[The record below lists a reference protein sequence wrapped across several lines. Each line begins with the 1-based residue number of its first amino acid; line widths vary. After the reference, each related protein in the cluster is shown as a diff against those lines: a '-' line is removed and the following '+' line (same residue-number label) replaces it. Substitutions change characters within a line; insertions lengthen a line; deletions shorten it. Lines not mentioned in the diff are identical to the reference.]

1 MDKRLTFSQVILTYA
16 LCCLMTLQPAMANVV
31 IDTSVVNTSKVTA
44 GNGVEVVNIATP
56 DSNGLS
62 HNKYQQFNV
71 DSKGLILNN
80 STAQLAQ
87 SQLGGL
93 LQNNPNLNG
102 KSASVILNEVT
113 GANRSK
119 LEGYTEVFGQSA
131 NVILANPYG
140 ITCDGCGFINTPRV
154 TFSTGT
160 PEFEKGA
167 LSGFNVVEGSVSVE
181 GLGLDASNQTYFDII
196 SRTAEINAAIHAN
209 DLSIVTGSN
218 QVEYLT
224 NNTIKQANSSSDK
237 PQLAIDSSS
246 IGGMYAGRI
255 ALVATEDGVGVNVG
269 ELSTSQGNITIS
281 ASGEVRLGRIDSAK
295 SLEISSQGNVVIEG
309 EQRITTELSI
319 EGAEVAIQDA
329 KVAAGQSVKLDADGL
344 ALTGSQIDT
353 IELAAKV
360 SRSRLDSN
368 SSLNT
373 QSAQWNNVSS
383 LENQG
388 AISVAEIL
396 DVSGKALSVAGSGT
410 IQTKQLSISS
420 DTLTFGSTARTEQAV
435 LRSNEH
441 LKLTEETDL
450 SAVDN
455 LTLSSSHID
464 ASGHLKSGSS
474 LLFSGENVVH
484 RGQTQGKTVVIDSV
498 SSSIKGVLESAGDL
512 TVQGERLDITG
523 TVQSTG
529 EVVLTGGTQ
538 VSSGRDSQ
546 LLAGQRLRVTGPQV
560 SLTGKT
566 GTGAELVVEGDSV
579 TLGGTVTSQ
588 DAVTVRGQSLSQS
601 GVLASVGDMT
611 LSQRDSVSLTGD
623 VESGGALSVE
633 TGVLSST
640 QKLLSGKAMS
650 LTADTT
656 TLQGEVSSGEQLTL
670 KSDSLTQSGQMV
682 AKQAL
687 SLLAGE
693 AHLNGRVQSDDT
705 LSVTIQRDLNVGSQ
719 GQLVSQLPLTITSQ
733 TLVNQGQF
741 SSGGDID
748 VSAEH
753 LTHQGTISSAGA
765 VSLNGGTLVQNGDIE
780 ANQGIQLITESDLVS
795 DGDVVSGGEISVTA
809 KSLDNRGELSTSD
822 ALVVRV
828 TEGVVNRASGVL
840 AGEQL
845 TLSSRSITNAGTLQ
859 ALDTLNLTAD
869 SLLNTGRV
877 IALGQA
883 LINANQSINNSGVVS
898 VDHTHALSSGSGV
911 GSVLLRTASLTQS
924 GTVVSSGDA
933 QLLSDSQTLSGTTV
947 SGGDLTVQGERLDIT
962 GTVQST
968 GEVVLT
974 GGIQVSSGRDSQLLA
989 GQRLRV
995 TGPQVSL
1002 TGKTGTGAELV
1013 VEGDSVTLGGTVT
1026 SQDAVTV
1033 RGQSLSQ
1040 SGVLASVGDMTL
1052 SQRDSVSLTGDVESG
1067 GALSVETG
1075 VLSSTQKLLSG
1086 KAMSIGAD
1094 SIQISGV
1101 VSSLST
1107 LIAQAKT
1114 LTQTGRTLS
1123 LGDIT

>member
-1 MDKRLTFSQVILTYA
+1 MDKRLTFSQVILTYT

-224 NNTIKQANSSSDK
+224 NNAIKQANSSLDK

-281 ASGEVRLGRIDSAK
+281 ASGEVRLGRTDSAK

-309 EQRITTELSI
+309 EQRIKTELSI
-319 EGAEVAIQDA
+319 EGTEVAIQDA
-329 KVAAGQSVKLDADGL
+329 KVAAGQSVNLEADSL

-388 AISVAEIL
+388 AISVAETL
-396 DVSGKALSVAGSGT
+396 DVSGKVLSVAGSGT
-410 IQTKQLSISS
+410 IQTKQLSVSA

-435 LRSNEH
+435 LRANEY
-441 LKLTEETDL
+441 LKSTEETDL

-455 LTLSSSHID
+455 LTLSSSYID

-474 LLFSGENVVH
+474 LLFSGESVVH
-484 RGQTQGKTVVIDSV
+484 RGQAQGKTVVIDSV
-498 SSSIKGVLESAGDL
+498 SSSIKGVLESGGDL
-512 TVQGERLDITG
+512 TVQGEHLDITG
-523 TVQSTG
+523 TVQSMG

-579 TLGGTVTSQ
+579 TLGGTVTS
-588 DAVTVRGQSLSQS
+588 
-601 GVLASVGDMT
+601 
-611 LSQRDSVSLTGD
+611 
-623 VESGGALSVE
+623 
-633 TGVLSST
+633 
-640 QKLLSGKAMS
+640 
-650 LTADTT
+650 
-656 TLQGEVSSGEQLTL
+656 
-670 KSDSLTQSGQMV
+670 
-682 AKQAL
+682 
-687 SLLAGE
+687 
-693 AHLNGRVQSDDT
+693 
-705 LSVTIQRDLNVGSQ
+705 
-719 GQLVSQLPLTITSQ
+719 
-733 TLVNQGQF
+733 
-741 SSGGDID
+741 
-748 VSAEH
+748 
-753 LTHQGTISSAGA
+753 
-765 VSLNGGTLVQNGDIE
+765 
-780 ANQGIQLITESDLVS
+780 
-795 DGDVVSGGEISVTA
+795 
-809 KSLDNRGELSTSD
+809 
-822 ALVVRV
+822 
-828 TEGVVNRASGVL
+828 
-840 AGEQL
+840 
-845 TLSSRSITNAGTLQ
+845 
-859 ALDTLNLTAD
+859 
-869 SLLNTGRV
+869 
-877 IALGQA
+877 
-883 LINANQSINNSGVVS
+883 
-898 VDHTHALSSGSGV
+898 
-911 GSVLLRTASLTQS
+911 
-924 GTVVSSGDA
+924 
-933 QLLSDSQTLSGTTV
+933 
-947 SGGDLTVQGERLDIT
+947 
-962 GTVQST
+962 
-968 GEVVLT
+968 
-974 GGIQVSSGRDSQLLA
+974 
-989 GQRLRV
+989 
-995 TGPQVSL
+995 
-1002 TGKTGTGAELV
+1002 
-1013 VEGDSVTLGGTVT
+1013 
-1026 SQDAVTV
+1026 
-1033 RGQSLSQ
+1033 
-1040 SGVLASVGDMTL
+1040 
-1052 SQRDSVSLTGDVESG
+1052 
-1067 GALSVETG
+1067 
-1075 VLSSTQKLLSG
+1075 
-1086 KAMSIGAD
+1086 
-1094 SIQISGV
+1094 
-1101 VSSLST
+1101 
-1107 LIAQAKT
+1107 
-1114 LTQTGRTLS
+1114 
-1123 LGDIT
+1123 